1 MCKHYIIIYEVHNF
15 YFNSE
20 LIFELANNAFR
31 FSLVFPH
38 LKTSLKILI
47 KPFKSTKIRFN
58 LFKSIHD
65 NHSRFLKNGH
75 GWSPTHEVCLK
86 LLLFDVIISKCMQL

>member
-1 MCKHYIIIYEVHNF
+1 MSKHYIIIYQVHNF

-47 KPFKSTKIRFN
+47 KPFKSNKFD
-58 LFKSIHD
+58 SIYL
-65 NHSRFLKNGH
+65 NQFM
-75 GWSPTHEVCLK
+75 T
-86 LLLFDVIISKCMQL
+86 IIVDF